1 MSRSGLN
8 TINSASGQRTRAAGC
23 DWQAGGAV
31 RTVKPAR
38 TLAHSFQR
46 VRCTP
51 VFVPCAVRT
60 WRALGTNTG
69 TQQNLPKRS
78 KGDAVTVRFVMVGGF
93 LGAGKPTT
101 IARLARHYRAQGKR
115 VGVVTN
121 DQAHDL
127 VDTNALRAQGLS
139 VEEVPGACFCCRFD
153 DLVGRVGA
161 LESTERP
168 DVILAEPVGSC
179 TDLVAT
185 VVQPLKDLYGGRFEV
200 APYCVLFKPSH
211 GLKILKG
218 GAGSGFS
225 PKAAYI
231 FTKQLEEAD
240 AIALNRID
248 ELTPEALAELT
259 ALVESAFPGTPLLKM
274 SARTG
279 EGMGGLTALLE
290 QEGRFGQKILQI
302 DYDTYAEGEAELGW
316 LNSSVQVRAAAPFD
330 LDDFLLDVVRRL
342 SGPLAELHA
351 EVAHLKAVGL
361 ADATFAV
368 ANLVASETA
377 PELSL
382 PSRARVSEA
391 ELIVNA
397 RVATDPEGLERL
409 VREVVPA
416 ACAAAGASATFHTM
430 QSFRP
435 GRPVPTHRYAAAK

>member
-127 VDTNALRAQGLS
+127 VDTNALRAQGLA

-161 LESTERP
+161 LQTSERP

-185 VVQPLKDLYGGRFEV
+185 VIQPLKDLYGGRFEV
-200 APYCVLFKPSH
+200 APYAVLFKPSH
-211 GLKILKG
+211 GTRILKNQQ
-218 GAGSGFS
+218 AGGFS

-231 FTKQLEEAD
+231 FKKQLEEAD
-240 AIALNRID
+240 AIVVNRID
-248 ELTPEALAELT
+248 ELEPPILDELSR
-259 ALVESAFPGTPLLKM
+259 LVSEQFPGTPILRM
-274 SARTG
+274 SATTG
-279 EGMGGLTALLE
+279 GGFDAFT
-290 QEGRFGQKILQI
+290 
-302 DYDTYAEGEAELGW
+302 EL
-316 LNSSVQVRAAAPFD
+316 
-330 LDDFLLDVVRRL
+330 
-342 SGPLAELHA
+342 
-351 EVAHLKAVGL
+351 
-361 ADATFAV
+361 
-368 ANLVASETA
+368 
-377 PELSL
+377 
-382 PSRARVSEA
+382 
-391 ELIVNA
+391 
-397 RVATDPEGLERL
+397 
-409 VREVVPA
+409 
-416 ACAAAGASATFHTM
+416 
-430 QSFRP
+430 
-435 GRPVPTHRYAAAK
+435 